1 MHLGLIIKQ
10 YRDENKLSMA
20 EFAKKAKISKAYVS
34 VLEKNKDPR
43 NGKPIIPSIP
53 MIQNVANAMGISFEE
68 LFNLLGDNE
77 MISLIDNTPTL
88 SSDVQAIVD
97 VSVQLETPRQ
107 HKVLN
112 YAKKQLNDQN
122 NEKGIDVSVLK
133 ENSTTYQEKQLFP
146 VQVTEG
152 LAAGRGYSYNE
163 NNETVTVYTDRDNLQ
178 WHNLA
183 SFIIGDSME
192 PKYHNG
198 DVALIQK
205 GFDNI
210 QGAVY
215 AVDYNNKTYMKKL
228 YNDGHQFRLVSINDK
243 YDDILI
249 DIPVDEDIYFNIV
262 GRVVDSFTPVEE

>member
-1 MHLGLIIKQ
+1 MDLKLYIGNKIKHLRTLHGMTQTELAEKLFTTKQ
-10 YRDENKLSMA
+10 TVSRYENGQRSADQDVLF
-20 EFAKKAKISKAYVS
+20 ELCEIFNVS
-34 VLEKNKDPR
+34 INDFFPQQH
-43 NGKPIIPSIP
+43 S
-53 MIQNVANAMGISFEE
+53 
-68 LFNLLGDNE
+68 
-77 MISLIDNTPTL
+77 NTPTL

-97 VSVQLETPRQ
+97 VSVQLETTRQ

-122 NEKGIDVSVLK
+122 NEKEIDISVLK
-133 ENSTTYQEKQLFP
+133 ESSTTYQEKQLFP

-198 DVALIQK
+198 DVVLIQK